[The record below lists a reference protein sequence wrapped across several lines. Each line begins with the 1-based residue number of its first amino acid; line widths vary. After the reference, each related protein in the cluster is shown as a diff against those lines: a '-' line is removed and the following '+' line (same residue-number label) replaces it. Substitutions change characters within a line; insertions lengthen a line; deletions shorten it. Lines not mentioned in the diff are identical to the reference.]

1 MDFKEN
7 NIKDE
12 VIKALDEIIDPELE
26 ISIVKLGLI
35 RDVVAYPSG
44 DDEDASVEVIMT
56 LTSPMCPFADAII
69 ADVEDAV
76 TLLGY
81 GRGTV
86 TLTFD
91 PPWNATPELRLL
103 MGI

>member
-1 MDFKEN
+1 MDSNNKKIKE
-7 NIKDE
+7 E
-12 VIKALDEIIDPELE
+12 VFDALEAIIDPELSL
-26 ISIVKLGLI
+26 SIVKLGLV

-44 DDEDASVEVIMT
+44 EDEDASVEVIMT

-69 ADVEDAV
+69 SDVEDAV

-81 GRGTV
+81 GAGSV

-91 PPWNATPELRLL
+91 PPWEATPELRMM
-103 MGI
+103 MGL